1 VSDNVVQKPYQ
12 WLAWLATAVV
22 LSAAC
27 LASFVPNLY
36 LHHYFFIIGNAMW
49 ILVGV
54 SWKEKSLLWFN
65 IGLTL
70 IYIIGLLFK

>member
-1 VSDNVVQKPYQ
+1 
-12 WLAWLATAVV
+12 
-22 LSAAC
+22 
-27 LASFVPNLY
+27 
-36 LHHYFFIIGNAMW
+36 MW